1 MMKRFRFFVFS
12 VFFAVSVAP
21 GLAQS
26 QPKESTESLKIL
38 QTAYAEY
45 EAGKYQEAL
54 ADCAKVLAIDPKDRR
69 AYVLIGY
76 VYAAQDKLKEASD
89 SVAKAIKIDPT
100 DKEVHLLK
108 AQYDYRRGANQ
119 DALPSIRKAI
129 ELDPNYAD
137 AYWMLGKVLEH
148 KIVDQPKAIEAYQK
162 AVSINPK
169 LYQVYASLG
178 EVYESQDQVKNAEE
192 SYRKSIA
199 GDPFHMAGRFNL
211 GRILLKQKRLAEA
224 RELWEGRT
232 SDEDNMRPT
241 FIVELTRAENLQRAT
256 DAVAQKPDDPVAL
269 VDLGLATMEGDAWVM
284 NSRQELALVYFQ
296 KALKLKPDY
305 ARAQYGIVKA
315 SIEMAYHRPEDNK
328 KVDLELAKLRK
339 LDAKLADEMVQYRK
353 KFVGELI
360 GTPVK
365 PQ

>member
-1 MMKRFRFFVFS
+1 MKRFRLIIFTVVFAIL
-12 VFFAVSVAP
+12 VTPV
-21 GLAQS
+21 LAQNQQQDS
-26 QPKESTESLKIL
+26 SEGLKLL
-38 QTAYAEY
+38 QTAFAQYK
-45 EAGKYQEAL
+45 AGQYQKAL
-54 ADCAKVLAIDPKDRR
+54 ANCAKVLAIDSKDRR

-119 DALPSIRKAI
+119 DALPSVRKAI

-148 KIVDQPKAIEAYQK
+148 KDQPKALEAYQK
-162 AVSINPK
+162 AVSINPQ
-169 LYQVYASLG
+169 LFQVYAAMG
-178 EVYESQDQVKNAEE
+178 EIFESQEQVKNAAE

-199 GDPFHMAGRFNL
+199 ADPFHMAGRFNL

-241 FIVELTRAENLQRAT
+241 FVVELTRSENLKRAT

-269 VDLGLATMEGDAWVM
+269 VDLGFATMEGESWVIDF
-284 NSRQELALVYFQ
+284 RQERAIVHFK
-296 KALKLKPDY
+296 KALDLKPDD

-315 SIEMAYHRPEDNK
+315 SIQLADIRPENSK
-328 KVDLELAKLRK
+328 KVDVELARLRK
-339 LDAKLADEMVQYRK
+339 LDAKLADEMAQYRK
-353 KFVGELI
+353 TYTGDLI
-360 GTPVK
+360 AVPPFKV
-365 PQ
+365 Q